1 MFKKKLVVGFLS
13 LMLAFGLV
21 GCDEA
26 SRVNH
31 NITEEAENFNI
42 YRRVTVINCIKGDT
56 LFSIEGLMNIEAD
69 LQDKQLEL
77 IVEVGDGKYKK
88 HFIGLSDNVTYTVED
103 ISGAEVSKYHYSINY
118 NPNMWIPFDFKDID

>member
-13 LMLAFGLV
+13 LMLAFGLA

-118 NPNMWIPFDFKDID
+118 NPSMWIPFDFKNID